1 MRFRLRTLL
10 IVLALGPM
18 VVAGAWF
25 GWQRYSRGPDSL
37 ADFDIK
43 TGQWPT
49 TALQLHSYQNNS
61 LGMRKE
67 LESGA
72 SIDEA
77 DSAGRTA
84 LHWAVFGNH
93 QQAVWYL
100 LESGASPNVR
110 DGFGYLPIDYADD
123 RTVRTL
129 LETADSTSVRVECE

>member
-10 IVLALGPM
+10 IVLALGPPLL
-18 VVAGAWF
+18 AGAWV
-25 GWQRYSRGPDSL
+25 GWQWYSRGPDSL

-72 SIDEA
+72 NIDES

-100 LESGASPNVR
+100 LDSGASAAVR
-110 DGFGYLPIDYADD
+110 DEFGYLPIDYARD
-123 RTVRTL
+123 RTVRAL
-129 LETADSTSVRVECE
+129 LETAESTSATVECE